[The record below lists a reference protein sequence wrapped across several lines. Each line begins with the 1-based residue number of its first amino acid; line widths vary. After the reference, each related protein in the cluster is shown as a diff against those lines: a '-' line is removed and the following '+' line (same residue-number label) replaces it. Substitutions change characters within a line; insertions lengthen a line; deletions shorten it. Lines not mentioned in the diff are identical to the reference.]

1 MKSIRLFS
9 VVLGLALFVPALPIY
24 AHCDTLG
31 GPVITAARAALDA
44 GDVTPVLMWVKP
56 ADEAAIRAAFTRA
69 LAVRKQSA
77 DSAALADQWFFET
90 LVRIHRAGE
99 GAPFTGLKAG
109 EPVEPGI
116 DAADRALASGN
127 VTDVLSVSTVPLEAA
142 LKSKL
147 ERVRELKAHAQ
158 HSTTAGREYVAA
170 YVDYIHFAERLA
182 LLADKANA
190 PAAEHEHGHE

>member
-1 MKSIRLFS
+1 MKSMRLFS
-9 VVLGLALFVPALPIY
+9 VVLGLGLFVPTLPIY
-24 AHCDTLG
+24 AHCDTLE
-31 GPVITAARAALDA
+31 GPVVSAARVALDTN
-44 GDVTPVLMWVKP
+44 DVTPVLMWVKP
-56 ADEAAIRAAFTRA
+56 GDEPAIKAAFTRA

-116 DAADRALASGN
+116 AAADRAIETGDSAAVLDLSTKPLA
-127 VTDVLSVSTVPLEAA
+127 AA
-142 LKSKL
+142 LQKKL
-147 ERVRELKAHAQ
+147 ERVRELKAHAG
-158 HSTTAGREYVAA
+158 HSTAAGREYVAA

-182 LLADKANA
+182 MLADKAAA
-190 PAAEHEHGHE
+190 PAAEHDHGHE

>member
-1 MKSIRLFS
+1 MKSLRVFS
-9 VVLGLALFVPALPIY
+9 VVLGLALFVPTLPIY
-24 AHCDTLG
+24 AHCDTLE
-31 GPVITAARAALDA
+31 GPVVTVARSALNA

-56 ADEAAIRAAFTRA
+56 ADEPAIKAAFTRA

-77 DSAALADQWFFET
+77 ESAVLADQWFFET

-116 DAADRALASGN
+116 AAADRALESG
-127 VTDVLSVSTVPLEAA
+127 DVDAVLDKSTKPLAAA
-142 LKSKL
+142 LEKKL
-147 ERVRELKAHAQ
+147 ERVRELKARAQ
-158 HSTTAGREYVAA
+158 HSTAAGREYVAA

-182 LLADKANA
+182 TLADKADA
-190 PAAEHEHGHE
+190 PAAEHDHGHE